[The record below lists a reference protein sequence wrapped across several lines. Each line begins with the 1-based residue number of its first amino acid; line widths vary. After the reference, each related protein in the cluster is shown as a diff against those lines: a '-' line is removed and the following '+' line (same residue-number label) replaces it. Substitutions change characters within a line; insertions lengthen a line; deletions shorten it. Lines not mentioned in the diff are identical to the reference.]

1 MTSELGGWVV
11 GNIEEFS
18 KKGDIG
24 RDKVS
29 ICIRRVATITSLKPV
44 ITKEDTLW
52 LWLKACLVQE

>member
-1 MTSELGGWVV
+1 MTSELGGLLI
-11 GNIEEFS
+11 GNIEEFLNC
-18 KKGDIG
+18 GIG

-29 ICIRRVATITSLKPV
+29 MCIRRVATITLLKSR